1 MDRTY
6 LEKQTFI
13 CSGKTEWLGKFDPI
27 MGQVLLKWD
36 STVIYCGDMSI
47 AIIKVNIPV
56 YRLSRDI
63 LKEHGLIQQV
73 TQLIRN
79 NHEILDH
86 ITTNIPSRVKHTG
99 VIQCPEISDHDCPYI
114 IIDANSKPF
123 EPRYKIIRSMKDF
136 DKQHYNETF
145 AILQFTRIFALKD
158 LKDQLV
164 ILNDLIIKHLKEH
177 APIKRI
183 RATR

>member
-123 EPRYKIIRSMKDF
+123 EPRYKILRSMKDF
-136 DKQHYNETF
+136 DKQHYKETF

-177 APIKRI
+177 EPMKRI
-183 RATR
+183 QVTR

>member
-13 CSGKTEWLGKFDPI
+13 CSGKTEWLGKCNTSKTEWLGKFDPI

-79 NHEILDH
+79 NH
-86 ITTNIPSRVKHTG
+86 
-99 VIQCPEISDHDCPYI
+99 
-114 IIDANSKPF
+114 
-123 EPRYKIIRSMKDF
+123 
-136 DKQHYNETF
+136 
-145 AILQFTRIFALKD
+145 
-158 LKDQLV
+158 
-164 ILNDLIIKHLKEH
+164 
-177 APIKRI
+177 
-183 RATR
+183 